1 MQADNIK
8 QEAMDMKLAIL
19 GTGFIVKE
27 GALPALREVPEIE
40 VTAIFARPRSK
51 SVADGLAVQ
60 YGIPKVYTDY
70 DELLASGDVEFVYV
84 GLTNSVHYE
93 YAKKALLGGKHI
105 IMEKP
110 FASTAAEVQE
120 LVELALER
128 HLYIFE
134 AVTLLH
140 LPNFHAIKERL
151 ADLGKITA
159 VMANY
164 SQYSSRYDRY
174 LKGEVLPAFDPE
186 LSGGALYDIN
196 IYNLNFI
203 IGLFGAPQ
211 AVAYKPNIGFNGI
224 DTSGTL
230 LLKYQ
235 DFTAVALGAKDSES
249 PCFITVQG
257 ENGWLRVLGAPNA
270 LTAFEVS
277 LHGSRT
283 VTRYEL
289 NRYPH
294 RMVHEFKE
302 FAALYEA
309 KDYAAMEAGLKV
321 SQAVLETAERA
332 RKGAGIVFGCDNQ

>member
-1 MQADNIK
+1 M
-8 QEAMDMKLAIL
+8 
-19 GTGFIVKE
+19 
-27 GALPALREVPEIE
+27 
-40 VTAIFARPRSK
+40 
-51 SVADGLAVQ
+51 ADGLAVQ
-60 YGIPKVYTDY
+60 YDIPRVCTDY
-70 DELLASGDVEFVYV
+70 DELLASTEVEFVYV

-93 YAKKALLGGKHI
+93 YAKKALMVGKHV

-120 LVELALER
+120 LVEPALAR

-140 LPNFHAIKERL
+140 LPNFHAIKEKL
-151 ADLGKITA
+151 AELGKITA

-186 LSGGALYDIN
+186 RYGGALYDIN

-203 IGLFGAPQ
+203 IGLFGVPKD
-211 AVAYKPNIGFNGI
+211 VVYEPNIGFNGI

-230 LLKYQ
+230 LLKYP

-249 PCFITVQG
+249 PGFITVQG
-257 ENGWLRVLGAPNA
+257 EKGWLKVLGAPNELA
-270 LTAFEVS
+270 AFEVS
-277 LHGSRT
+277 LHGSRA

-294 RMVHEFKE
+294 RMVHEFQE
-302 FAALYEA
+302 FASLYEA
-309 KDYAAMEAGLKV
+309 QDYATMEAGLKV
-321 SQAVLETAERA
+321 SKAVLETAERA
-332 RKGAGIVFGCDNQ
+332 RKDAGIVFGCDK